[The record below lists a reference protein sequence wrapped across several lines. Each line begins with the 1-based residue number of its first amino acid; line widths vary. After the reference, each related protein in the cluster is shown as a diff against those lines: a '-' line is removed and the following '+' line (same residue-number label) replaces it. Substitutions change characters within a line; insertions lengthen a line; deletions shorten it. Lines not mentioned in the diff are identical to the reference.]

1 MSYDDTLQ
9 GIALSPPGTV
19 WITSGRG
26 YPLPSGRRL
35 GYQACWVTQA
45 SMKRHTF
52 HNFEIYVVKLFVFML
67 VYGFVL
73 GFIVYLLF
81 TYVTMRQEQGWW
93 VTQC

>member
-1 MSYDDTLQ
+1 MSARINY
-9 GIALSPPGTV
+9 V
-19 WITSGRG
+19 KVITTWYRMDYLWSGM
-26 YPLPSGRRL
+26 LPFGRRL
-35 GYQACWVTQA
+35 GYPGCWVTQP